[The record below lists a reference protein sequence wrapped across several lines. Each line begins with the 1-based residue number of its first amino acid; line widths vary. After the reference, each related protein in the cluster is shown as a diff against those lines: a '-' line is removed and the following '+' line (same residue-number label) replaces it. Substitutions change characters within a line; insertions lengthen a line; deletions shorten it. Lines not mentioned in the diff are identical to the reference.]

1 MITLELTEDQ
11 VNLIGKGLGRLP
23 FDEVADLVLNVI
35 VRQVNAQK
43 AVESDA
49 ASIKAAAAFAGN
61 GKAADITPAAS

>member
-43 AVESDA
+43 AVESEA
-49 ASIKAAAAFAGN
+49 ASIKAAAN
-61 GKAADITPAAS
+61 GKAVVDITPAAS

>member
-43 AVESDA
+43 AADSDA
-49 ASIKAAAAFAGN
+49 ASIKAAAN
-61 GKAADITPAAS
+61 GKAVVDITPVAS

>member
-11 VNLIGKGLGRLP
+11 INLIGKGLGRLP

-43 AVESDA
+43 AADSNA
-49 ASIKAAAAFAGN
+49 ASIKAAAN